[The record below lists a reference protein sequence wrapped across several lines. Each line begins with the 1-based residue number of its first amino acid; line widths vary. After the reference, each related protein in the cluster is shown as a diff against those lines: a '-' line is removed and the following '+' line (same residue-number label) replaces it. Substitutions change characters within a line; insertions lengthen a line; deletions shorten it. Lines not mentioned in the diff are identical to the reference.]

1 MFFTS
6 SLSQPQRRPRGFLQP
21 ANTACF
27 VKHLAAEEKK
37 LNHPV
42 LPCFSARLLGLT
54 PLALMVAS
62 DPAHAHVKWFAPYIV
77 GAPPQPIAATLAN
90 PRFWTGIVLAL
101 AFFLVTRAI
110 EKSNA
115 GEAILRAMDRIT
127 NPLWNRIDDF
137 VRGVIAAFFVAIFAV
152 GGVYLTPDLKT
163 PAEWVSWTQL
173 LIAGLI
179 FSRKTQP
186 LAALG
191 LIGLWLLALRDYDV
205 FHLLDYL
212 ALGVGVA
219 AYLVLEA
226 SSNPEWR
233 KHRFEAL
240 RWGVAVALMW
250 SSLEKFAYPDWFY
263 PLVEEKPFLTF
274 GMPRDLFIP
283 MAGVAEFTMGFG
295 LIWTPLVRRLSA
307 IALFVIFNAA
317 VYPFGR
323 TDLIGHALIMAII
336 VAIAAD
342 HTREVHFLPAVKRRL
357 AGVPAGLAAALAIF
371 VTAYWGLH
379 IAIYGIEGDM
389 RTVPGERLTH
399 TPNLEHPHSMQSAAA
414 TGATAEAA
422 YREAM
427 DRMHGPMMQGIAN
440 ADPDAAFVLGMIPHH
455 QGAVDMAEIVL
466 KFGKDARNQ
475 HLAREIIGAQRREIG
490 EMREWLKQKNIPQ
503 P

>member
-1 MFFTS
+1 M
-6 SLSQPQRRPRGFLQP
+6 
-21 ANTACF
+21 
-27 VKHLAAEEKK
+27 
-37 LNHPV
+37 
-42 LPCFSARLLGLT
+42 
-54 PLALMVAS
+54 
-62 DPAHAHVKWFAPYIV
+62 
-77 GAPPQPIAATLAN
+77 
-90 PRFWTGIVLAL
+90 
-101 AFFLVTRAI
+101 
-110 EKSNA
+110 
-115 GEAILRAMDRIT
+115 GEPILRAMDRIT
-127 NPLWNRIDDF
+127 DPLCKRLDDF
-137 VRGVIAAFFVAIFAV
+137 VRVVIAGFFVAIFAV

-163 PAEWVSWTQL
+163 SVEWVSWAQL

-186 LAALG
+186 LAAVG
-191 LIGLWLLALRDYDV
+191 IIGLWLLALRDYDV

-212 ALGVGVA
+212 ALGLGVA

-226 SSNPEWR
+226 SSKPEWR

-240 RWGVAVALMW
+240 RWGVAIALMW

-295 LIWTPLVRRLSA
+295 MIWTPLVRRLSA

-323 TDLIGHALIMAII
+323 TDLIGHALIMAVI

-342 HTREVHFLPAVKRRL
+342 HTREVHFLPALKRRL
-357 AGVPAGLAAALAIF
+357 AGVPGGLAAALVIF
-371 VTAYWGLH
+371 VTGYWGLH
-379 IAIYGIEGDM
+379 IAIYGVAGNVQ
-389 RTVPGERLTH
+389 TAGGERLTH
-399 TPNLEHPHSMQSAAA
+399 TPNAEYPHGMHNMAA
-414 TGATAEAA
+414 TAPTADAA
-422 YREAM
+422 YRSAM

-440 ADPDAAFVLGMIPHH
+440 ADADAAFVLGMIPHH
-455 QGAVDMAEIVL
+455 QGAIDMAETVL

-475 HLAREIIGAQRREIG
+475 HFAREIIDVQTREIG
-490 EMREWLKQKNIPQ
+490 EMREWLRQKNIAQ